1 MSQELLTG
9 HSGIQLFT
17 RGKYSSL
24 VTSAKA
30 GNAVRQEIKG
40 ENVAILWQP
49 FTGFLNYAML
59 FVRKKRA
66 ESEMENLIYIADDEE
81 HIGQMMKTFLENEG
95 YEVNVFLNGS
105 QLEKALRVRKPD
117 LLILDIMMPGEDGLS
132 ICSRLRKESTL
143 PIIIVSAKDSP
154 MDRITGL
161 TLGSDD
167 YLVKPFLP
175 LELVAR
181 VKALLRRSGLRQEK
195 EEICYAC
202 GNLTLWPDSRKV
214 FIEEEDF
221 PVTPLEFDF
230 LHYLL
235 LYKEKAV
242 EKEELM
248 DQIWKYPKGG
258 ESRMPDD
265 LVKRLRRK
273 LRDRQAT
280 ARIETVWG
288 YGYRLTESGGIL

>member
-1 MSQELLTG
+1 MT
-9 HSGIQLFT
+9 
-17 RGKYSSL
+17 
-24 VTSAKA
+24 
-30 GNAVRQEIKG
+30 
-40 ENVAILWQP
+40 ILWQP
-49 FTGFLNYAML
+49 FTGFLNYVML
-59 FVRKKRA
+59 FVRKKKA
-66 ESEMENLIYIADDEE
+66 ESEMEDLIYVADDEE
-81 HIGQMMKTFLENEG
+81 HIGLMIKTFLENEG
-95 YEVNVFLNGS
+95 YQVKVFLNGS
-105 QLEKALRVRKPD
+105 QLEKGLRTKKPD

-132 ICSRLRKESTL
+132 ICSRLRRESTL
-143 PIIIVSAKDSP
+143 PIILVSAKDSP

-167 YLVKPFLP
+167 YIIKPFLP

-181 VKALLRRSGLRQEK
+181 VKALLRRSGLRQER
-195 EEICYAC
+195 EEICYTC
-202 GNLTLWPDSRKV
+202 GNLILWPDSRKV

-235 LYKEKAV
+235 QFKEKAV
-242 EKEELM
+242 EKGELM
-248 DQIWKYPKGG
+248 NQIWKYPKVG